1 MNVIDKIVKSNAAPV
16 NTNVLWLNT
25 KDNNFYVF
33 DNGWK
38 LASPEGK
45 HLTIGST
52 STEAFR
58 GDYGTEIIGN
68 LEKGIINKNTAIGGT
83 QNTVNIG
90 TVGTGKVIDLSGNI
104 KIGGSPKMPDINIGA
119 YGLHPVRIG
128 DGVEISGV
136 ALECWYDSFDFL
148 AYANKWS
155 ENNSNVSK
163 ILCLEAKGGVRL
175 GTFDEDASVSI
186 DTNVHIG
193 SNVNIANGF
202 DSTNISA
209 TDSRLSITDRYG
221 KHKLAVCKD
230 NIVLQGGTVIIG
242 SDSTK
247 SIINIDY
254 NGIYLMEN
262 VEDPATNNII
272 IDGGVQIFRNGI
284 HSGDVNIIADSNY
297 VDSKEHDYD
306 HIEITANES
315 GSKVCKVG
323 LYSTGSTAIEIIA
336 NPGNN
341 IYIGGSH
348 QYYDLSKDIVI
359 STAVVI
365 EGPTHITNSY
375 VDTIKINGNPNN
387 NLPITLGYVGTQSSI
402 TGMSIKFTDTDVEFW
417 LGTTKKAVL
426 SLTDVTV

>member
-16 NTNVLWLNT
+16 NTNVVWLNT

-104 KIGGSPKMPDINIGA
+104 KIGGSPKMPDINIGT

-128 DGVEISGV
+128 DGVDISGV
-136 ALECWYDSFDFL
+136 TLECWYGSNDFL
-148 AYANKWS
+148 VYANKWS
-155 ENNSNVSK
+155 ENNSSVSK
-163 ILCLEAKGGVRL
+163 KLWLETKGCVRL
-175 GTFDEDASVSI
+175 GTFGEDASVSI

-193 SNVNIANGF
+193 SNVNIAKGF

-209 TDSRLSITDRYG
+209 TDSRLSITNIYG
-221 KHKLAVCKD
+221 KHKLALCED
-230 NIVLQGGTVIIG
+230 NIVLQGKTVIIG

-247 SIINIDY
+247 SFVNIDY

-262 VEDPATNNII
+262 CDDPTANNIMI
-272 IDGGVQIFRNGI
+272 ARSGI
-284 HSGDVNIIADSNY
+284 HSGNVNIIADSNY
-297 VDSKEHDYD
+297 VDFKKHDDD

-365 EGPTHITNSY
+365 EGPTHIINSY
-375 VDTIKINGNPNN
+375 VDNIKINGNPNN

>member
-1 MNVIDKIVKSNAAPV
+1 MNVIDKIVKSNVAPV

-58 GDYGTEIIGN
+58 GDYGTEIMGN
-68 LEKGIINKNTAIGGT
+68 LDKGIINKNTAIGAT

-104 KIGGSPKMPDINIGA
+104 KIGGSKNMPDIMIGTW
-119 YGLHPVRIG
+119 GLYPVDIK
-128 DGVEISGV
+128 DGVQISGV
-136 ALECWYDSFDFL
+136 SLEGWYDSHEL
-148 AYANKWS
+148 LLYANKW
-155 ENNSNVSK
+155 NSVNSLSKYLCIRTKGNVY
-163 ILCLEAKGGVRL
+163 L
-175 GTFDEDASVSI
+175 GTSSKDVAVSI

-193 SNVNIANGF
+193 SNVNIAKGF

-209 TDSRLSITDRYG
+209 TDRRLSITDAYG
-221 KHKLAVCKD
+221 KHKLALCD
-230 NIVLQGGTVIIG
+230 DQIVLQGGTVIIG

-247 SIINIDY
+247 SLINIDY

-262 VEDPATNNII
+262 GEDPTTNNIMI
-272 IDGGVQIFRNGI
+272 SKGVQIFRQGI
-284 HSGDVNIIADSNY
+284 YSGDVNIMADSDY
-297 VDSKEHDYD
+297 VDSKNHNDD
-306 HIEITANES
+306 HIEITANEN

-323 LYSTGSTAIEIIA
+323 LYSTGNTAIEIIA
-336 NPGNN
+336 NPGNS
-341 IYIGGSH
+341 IYIGGNH